1 MKCKLSSNVY
11 EQTISTEHPDLKA
24 IMNVETRH
32 YMPGYGRLSFMI
44 YLKSLIDP
52 SFFRVEEQLL

>member
-1 MKCKLSSNVY
+1 MVEFENNDLNV
-11 EQTISTEHPDLKA
+11 ILNRK
-24 IMNVETRH
+24 TRH

-52 SFFRVEEQLL
+52 SFLGWKNS